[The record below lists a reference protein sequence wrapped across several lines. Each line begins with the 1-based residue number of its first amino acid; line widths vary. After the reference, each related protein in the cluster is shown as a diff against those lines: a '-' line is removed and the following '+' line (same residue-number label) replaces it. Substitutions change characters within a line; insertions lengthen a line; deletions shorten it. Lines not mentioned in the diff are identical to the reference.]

1 MANVQLPSFNTTPT
15 DIDNAGMSELKN
27 VVKSLLNSTIQLNEE
42 LTYLLNNLDT
52 RNVNELNAEVIIAG
66 SITADKI
73 QAKSITA
80 ELINVNELSAIS
92 ANLGHIT
99 AGLIESIEIF
109 GSFISTNRY
118 GYPKVEMSDTDDM
131 IGAYKNSSN
140 AIKIYSPVDRL
151 SPIIL
156 FTANGINSYLFYD
169 PADNTFSVTS
179 NYANIDISTQGDIQ
193 LYGNSVRLSGWNS
206 LWSNGESKTLR
217 QELDA
222 IDQRLRNLGG

>member
-1 MANVQLPSFNTTPT
+1 MSPVPDFAGLPPFADFNDVTTKINDLVQRLRQ
-15 DIDNAGMSELKN
+15 
-27 VVKSLLNSTIQLNEE
+27 LL
-42 LTYLLNNLDT
+42 LTLDT
-52 RNVNELNAEVIIAG
+52 LNIRSLHAKVIEAETITGDKIQAN

-73 QAKSITA
+73 
-80 ELINVNELSAIS
+80 EVNELSAIS

-118 GYPKVEMSDTDDM
+118 GYPKVELSDTEDM
-131 IGAYKNSSN
+131 IGAYKSGNNS
-140 AIKIYSPVDRL
+140 IQIYSPVDRL

-206 LWSNGESKTLR
+206 LWSNGESKTLK